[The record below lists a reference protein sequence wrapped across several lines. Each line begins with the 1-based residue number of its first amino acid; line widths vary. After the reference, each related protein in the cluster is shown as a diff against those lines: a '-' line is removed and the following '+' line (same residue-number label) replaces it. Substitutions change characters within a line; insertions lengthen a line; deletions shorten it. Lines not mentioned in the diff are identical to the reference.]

1 MGLVLPALLIKGLV
15 QLLAHG
21 KHVTNEAV
29 IVACC
34 LQSLMVKLL
43 NFFFF
48 FYGLCLAQEQVLSE
62 CLLNNGIFNKCG
74 WLLSL

>member
-1 MGLVLPALLIKGLV
+1 MGLVLPAMLIKGLV

-43 NFFFF
+43 NFFFMDSA
-48 FYGLCLAQEQVLSE
+48 LPKSRCLV
-62 CLLNNGIFNKCG
+62 NVY
-74 WLLSL
+74 